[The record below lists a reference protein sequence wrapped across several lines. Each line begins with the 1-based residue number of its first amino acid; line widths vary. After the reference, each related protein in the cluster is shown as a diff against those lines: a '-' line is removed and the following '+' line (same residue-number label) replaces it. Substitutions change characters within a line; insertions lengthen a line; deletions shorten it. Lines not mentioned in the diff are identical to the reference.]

1 MKEQLIEELIKDENE
16 EIDFV
21 ELSSELEE
29 WIVKN
34 PIHNPNLEHR
44 MKIELSRLLS
54 TPFMAVNDEDENE
67 VVFCLTDIDG
77 ELPEGFY
84 DDNEEFDDEEDG
96 YEIISNYGTL
106 WRKL

>member
-1 MKEQLIEELIKDENE
+1 
-16 EIDFV
+16 
-21 ELSSELEE
+21 
-29 WIVKN
+29 
-34 PIHNPNLEHR
+34 
-44 MKIELSRLLS
+44 
-54 TPFMAVNDEDENE
+54 MAVNEEDENE

>member
-1 MKEQLIEELIKDENE
+1 
-16 EIDFV
+16 
-21 ELSSELEE
+21 
-29 WIVKN
+29 
-34 PIHNPNLEHR
+34 

-84 DDNEEFDDEEDG
+84 DDNDCYDEEDEG

>member
-1 MKEQLIEELIKDENE
+1 
-16 EIDFV
+16 
-21 ELSSELEE
+21 
-29 WIVKN
+29 
-34 PIHNPNLEHR
+34 

-54 TPFMAVNDEDENE
+54 TPFMAGNDEEENE
-67 VVFCLTDIDG
+67 GVFWLTDIDG

>member
-1 MKEQLIEELIKDENE
+1 
-16 EIDFV
+16 
-21 ELSSELEE
+21 
-29 WIVKN
+29 
-34 PIHNPNLEHR
+34 

-84 DDNEEFDDEEDG
+84 DDNQEFDDEEDG

>member
-1 MKEQLIEELIKDENE
+1 
-16 EIDFV
+16 
-21 ELSSELEE
+21 
-29 WIVKN
+29 
-34 PIHNPNLEHR
+34 
-44 MKIELSRLLS
+44 
-54 TPFMAVNDEDENE
+54 MAVNDEDENE

-84 DDNEEFDDEEDG
+84 DDNQEFDDEEDG

>member
-1 MKEQLIEELIKDENE
+1 MRKSLVQIQSPAPTFRYK
-16 EIDFV
+16 
-21 ELSSELEE
+21 
-29 WIVKN
+29 KN
-34 PIHNPNLEHR
+34 

-84 DDNEEFDDEEDG
+84 DDNEEFNDEEDG
-96 YEIISNYGTL
+96 FEIISEYGTL
-106 WRKL
+106 WKKL